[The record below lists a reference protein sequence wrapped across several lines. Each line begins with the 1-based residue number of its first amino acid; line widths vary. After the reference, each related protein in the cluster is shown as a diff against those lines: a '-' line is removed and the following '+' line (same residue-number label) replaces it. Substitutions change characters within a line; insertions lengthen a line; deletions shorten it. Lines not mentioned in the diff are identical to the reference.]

1 MRKQCLGLTNKKY
14 IFLLIGIY
22 FNVKRFIVKNFL
34 DVTMPSPN
42 VIMAIRVITVIRV
55 RTKIIKRWVCLL
67 GTQLFLLW
75 LF

>member
-1 MRKQCLGLTNKKY
+1 MHISVVN
-14 IFLLIGIY
+14 LLIGIY
-22 FNVKRFIVKNFL
+22 FNFKRFTVNKIF
-34 DVTMPSPN
+34 DVTIPSPN